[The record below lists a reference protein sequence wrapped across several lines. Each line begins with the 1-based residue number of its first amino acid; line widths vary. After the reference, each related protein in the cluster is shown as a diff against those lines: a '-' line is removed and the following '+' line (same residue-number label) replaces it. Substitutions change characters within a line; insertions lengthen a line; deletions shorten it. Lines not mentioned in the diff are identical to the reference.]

1 MDLNINSPA
10 FFTEHY
16 GVDDEVYRF
25 CQKAYL
31 FFKDKEYSDTL
42 HIIGI
47 MPVVAPQEAYDSGK
61 WREKAEFLCN
71 KSVAGI
77 VIRMNFENYYNAD
90 SVKKV
95 EQIKEMIL
103 TAVKRVK
110 SKGKFDYE
118 KFKEDF
124 FTMEF
129 GN

>member
-1 MDLNINSPA
+1 MRKKEIIIIPA
-10 FFTEHY
+10 YFKEYY

-31 FFKDKEYSDTL
+31 FFKDREYNNTL

-47 MPVVAPQEAYDSGK
+47 VPVVAPQEVYDRGAWKESI
-61 WREKAEFLCN
+61 RFLN
-71 KSVAGI
+71 NRNVVSI
-77 VIRMNFENYYNAD
+77 VIKMNFENYYHAD
-90 SVKKV
+90 SMGKL

-103 TAVKRVK
+103 TAVKGIK

-124 FTMEF
+124 LALD
-129 GN
+129 